1 MPLIRIL
8 ALVLLFV
15 GGPALAI
22 TGPEVAQLLNSRY
35 QNTATQCVGNNPAYF
50 CSGVL
55 VRASQG
61 VDEFWKHGAVSAQSG
76 AEGFAYLRADLDTRG
91 LTQANGV
98 IFTDQF
104 TAIGQGKTL
113 DVLCAYPFE
122 MTLAGNRPDHGC
134 GLSAATVA
142 TQDVS
147 SCAALG
153 IGDAPGWL
161 AHFQQQDQQPER
173 QCSLSSRDPAQFKA
187 SLVAHQLID
196 DTWSAKPNLLLVRNW
211 DAQAPKQ
218 MPLHGLFYDSTKT
231 GALLGAQKDQRDYF
245 NATGDWLPILRM
257 DLTQAPD
264 AVFGFNQ
271 QDQLYIGYQVASRLN
286 ARYADTAM
294 ACPGDTPAYNC
305 NGVLIRTTDASSA
318 FHAWNPSDGS
328 ISRNGVSF
336 SYMRTDVYLSRLAWA
351 KNQGL
356 IMKELAA
363 PTGYPLKVRCAY
375 PYDGATFYR
384 SSSCNEHT
392 GAPQVSTPCA
402 DQGITTEQQWLAHF
416 NALASKFTSCSFTGE
431 TLPFAVS
438 LKARALLDIAVQRG
452 QHNELIIANWPQNIG
467 EQLPLE
473 AFFYVAEVAKPNAVF
488 FQRDYFQQTGRY
500 LPIMQVD
507 LAATDGKVFTFD
519 PQDLVL
525 PKPKILKAAHNGEG
539 PELDLNQVT
548 GGARLN
554 IDGWPHMAIDQYVWL
569 RLKGEKTDGS
579 QHDYQVWVAPSR
591 VTPVEYDRGY
601 LYTDIPY
608 SYLQALRDGST
619 LTVEFKVAF
628 TSSTDE
634 NLAFPFP
641 LRTYTVNG
649 QVVPLAPS
657 VKEADGTTLNPIN
670 ATDSL
675 NIVVPADI
683 ALLPDDKLKVTWT
696 GAPGTPAGG
705 SYTSGESLVSA
716 GLEIP
721 IPNRVVAFNLGKS
734 VKVSY
739 EVIRGNEDPIPS
751 PELSLAV
758 QPIAQ
763 ADLQVAKPKILQAA
777 NGGEGSELDMNTL
790 TGNATVRID
799 SWPHIATGQYVWL
812 RLTGTKTDG
821 SAYERTLWGQANGS
835 RVSEQWV
842 LAGFATN
849 TALIGEL
856 RELRDGSTLTVEFKV
871 TFDQSTAEAEAVT
884 FPSRSYTVRGQ
895 RLQDH
900 YTSFEGGNTHGWYAG
915 QLFEVV
921 HEAGNDFGRLG
932 SGPGGSGA
940 AGIARLQ
947 LPLQPGVRYEIS
959 FVGRTPSGANPLV
972 FASNYSAGETMLY
985 FNLSSDWAPYSKDF
999 TFSQLPDYVLFSS
1012 GYSQGGIVDLDNIR
1026 IRQP

>member
-1 MPLIRIL
+1 MRNSLSLIRT
-8 ALVLLFV
+8 LVLILLFV
-15 GGPALAI
+15 GGPALAA

-35 QNTATQCVGNNPAYF
+35 QNTTTQCVGNNPAYF

-61 VDEFWKHGAVSAQSG
+61 VDEFWKHGAVSTQSG

-91 LTQANGV
+91 LQQANGV
-98 IFTDQF
+98 IFTDSF

-122 MTLAGNRPDHGC
+122 MTLAGNRPEHGC
-134 GLSAATVA
+134 GLSAAPVA

-153 IGDAPGWL
+153 IDDASGWL

-187 SLVAHQLID
+187 SLVAHQMIN
-196 DTWSAKPNLLLVRNW
+196 DTWSARPNLLLVRNW

-218 MPLHGLFYDSTKT
+218 MPLHGLFYDSTQT

-318 FHAWNPSDGS
+318 FRAWNPSDGS
-328 ISRNGVSF
+328 ISRDGVSF
-336 SYMRTDVYLSRLAWA
+336 SYMRADVYVPRLAWA

-363 PTGYPLKVRCAY
+363 PTAYPLTLRCAY

-384 SSSCNEHT
+384 SNSCNEHSA
-392 GAPQVSTPCA
+392 APQVSTPCA
-402 DQGITTEQQWLAHF
+402 EQGITTEHEWLPYF

-431 TLPFAVS
+431 TIPFAVS
-438 LKARALLDIAVQRG
+438 LKARALLDDAVQRG
-452 QHNELIIANWPQNIG
+452 QHNELIIAKWPQNIG

-473 AFFYVAEVAKPNAVF
+473 AFFYVAEEARPNAVF
-488 FQRDYFQQTGRY
+488 FQRDYFQHTGWY
-500 LPIMQVD
+500 LPVVVVD
-507 LAATDGKVFTFD
+507 LAA
-519 PQDLVL
+519 
-525 PKPKILKAAHNGEG
+525 
-539 PELDLNQVT
+539 
-548 GGARLN
+548 
-554 IDGWPHMAIDQYVWL
+554 
-569 RLKGEKTDGS
+569 
-579 QHDYQVWVAPSR
+579 
-591 VTPVEYDRGY
+591 
-601 LYTDIPY
+601 
-608 SYLQALRDGST
+608 RDGQVFS
-619 LTVEFKVAF
+619 FNPNDQM
-628 TSSTDE
+628 S
-634 NLAFPFP
+634 P
-641 LRTYTVNG
+641 LS
-649 QVVPLAPS
+649 AS
-657 VKEADGTTLNPIN
+657 VKEATGATLNPID
-670 ATDSL
+670 AQDSL
-675 NIVVPADI
+675 TVVVPANI
-683 ALLPDDKLKVTWT
+683 GLLPNDKLKVTWT
-696 GAPGTPAGG
+696 GAPGTHAGG
-705 SYTSGESLVSA
+705 TYTSGESLVSD

-721 IPNRVVAFNLGKS
+721 IPPGVVALNLGRS

-739 EVIRGNEDPIPS
+739 EVIRGNEDPVPS
-751 PELSLAV
+751 PEFILAV
-758 QPIAQ
+758 QPLTQ
-763 ADLQVAKPKILQAA
+763 DDLLVAKPKIQQAS
-777 NGGEGSELDMNTL
+777 NDGEGPELDLAQVTGGATL
-790 TGNATVRID
+790 RIEG
-799 SWPHIATGQYVWL
+799 WPHMAVNQFVWL
-812 RLTGTKTDG
+812 RLKGEKSDG
-821 SAYERTLWGQANGS
+821 SEPDYTVWEAPS
-835 RVSEQWV
+835 RVTQAEYNRRYLETTVPYSYLQ
-842 LAGFATN
+842 G
-849 TALIGEL
+849 L
-856 RELRDGSTLTVEFKV
+856 REGSTLTVEFKV
-871 TFDQSTAEAEAVT
+871 ALGQSTIESLAVT

-900 YTSFEGGNTHGWYAG
+900 YTTFDGGNTHGWYEG

-932 SGPGGSGA
+932 SGPAGSGA
-940 AGIARLQ
+940 AGVARLQ

-972 FASNYSAGETMLY
+972 FASNYSAGETVLY
-985 FNLSSDWAPYSKDF
+985 FNLSSDWAPHSKDF
-999 TFSQLPDYVLFSS
+999 TFNQLPDYVLFSS